1 MTDSVEARWERHN
14 EAGKRLLGAAEF
26 AAAEQAFIAAI
37 REATLLGA
45 DNERLATSLSHL
57 GQLKTRQKEFAQ
69 AEALF
74 RRALAIRERVLG
86 KDHPSLIPAINNL
99 ASVQAAAGNVAQAE
113 PLFRRALELNDRAF
127 GQQHASAAAP
137 LNSLARILFRRN
149 DYAAAAPLLTRL
161 LAIKEEALGANH
173 PEVAAILTSLARVRT
188 AEGDHAAAE
197 QLARRALAIREQ
209 TESANSPVIATS
221 LDTLAE
227 VCDARGKSD
236 DALQLRARAQ
246 AIRGPAAAAA
256 APVSNPAPR
265 PPEHGAD
272 RKLTP
277 PFVRQVSRAP
287 RRTPPPRDS
296 LPWVQPPA
304 PVAPSAP
311 TTYRAS
317 VAPAAPV
324 APLSASASVAPL
336 PASASIA
343 PLAAATPPAPVAPRS
358 GRVSPDLGI
367 RRTSAPVFAP
377 TTMSTTGSMSAI
389 MVPLGAADIFTS
401 QSATASRSSSTAE
414 LAQRPQAEHPADPE
428 PARGTARAV
437 TADVMDEPR
446 PRPAFVSAADRSDGA
461 AETSF
466 RIRRAGLRMPQ
477 WLSDPRRPWLKAVAG
492 TSVLVILGA
501 SAWALTQHASTAR
514 AEPPVSPIVQ
524 SEQGATLA
532 PAPPVANPEPSVPTE
547 ADRMA
552 TATMPQ
558 QHSAAPRAPETHAA
572 VTHAASDSHGSTG
585 NGDSIIVPSLPKI
598 RNVDKVTNAIGE
610 RAATRADSLGR
621 AVTIKPPTFGKP

>member
-14 EAGKRLLGAAEF
+14 EAGKRLLGAGEF
-26 AAAEQAFIAAI
+26 AAAEQAFIAAV

-227 VCDARGKSD
+227 VCAARGKPD
-236 DALQLRARAQ
+236 DAMQLRARAQ
-246 AIRGPAAAAA
+246 AIRGPAAA
-256 APVSNPAPR
+256 VSTPIPNPAPR
-265 PPEHGAD
+265 PPEQGAD

-296 LPWVQPPA
+296 LPWIQPPA

-324 APLSASASVAPL
+324 APLSASASLAPL
-336 PASASIA
+336 PAAA
-343 PLAAATPPAPVAPRS
+343 PLAPAAPRT
-358 GRVSPDLGI
+358 GRQSPELGI

-414 LAQRPQAEHPADPE
+414 LAQRHQAEHSADPE
-428 PARGTARAV
+428 PARERATAVA
-437 TADVMDEPR
+437 ADVMEEPG
-446 PRPAFVSAADRSDGA
+446 PHQAFVSAGELSDGA
-461 AETSF
+461 AEPSF

-514 AEPPVSPIVQ
+514 AESPGTPMVQ

-532 PAPPVANPEPSVPTE
+532 PAPQVAKPEPSVPTE

-558 QHSAAPRAPETHAA
+558 QHSDAPRAPESHAA
-572 VTHAASDSHGSTG
+572 ANHAASDSHVAKGD
-585 NGDSIIVPSLPKI
+585 GDSIIVPSLPKI

-610 RAATRADSLGR
+610 RATTRADSLGR

>member
-14 EAGKRLLGAAEF
+14 EAGKRLLGAGEF
-26 AAAEQAFIAAI
+26 AAAEQAFIAAV

-99 ASVQAAAGNVAQAE
+99 ASVQAAAGNVTQAE

-127 GQQHASAAAP
+127 GEQHASAAAP

-209 TESANSPVIATS
+209 TESANSPVVATS
-221 LDTLAE
+221 LDVLAE
-227 VCDARGKSD
+227 VCAARGKPD
-236 DALQLRARAQ
+236 DAMQFRARAQ
-246 AIRGPAAAAA
+246 TIRGPGAAAA
-256 APVSNPAPR
+256 APVPGPAPR
-265 PPEHGAD
+265 PPDQGHD

-324 APLSASASVAPL
+324 APLSGSPAVTPL
-336 PASASIA
+336 PAAA
-343 PLAAATPPAPVAPRS
+343 PLAPLAPLAPRTL
-358 GRVSPDLGI
+358 RQSPELGI

-401 QSATASRSSSTAE
+401 QGATGSRSSSTAE
-414 LAQRPQAEHPADPE
+414 LAQRHRAEHPADAE
-428 PARGTARAV
+428 PAGATASAAL
-437 TADVMDEPR
+437 ADVMADSAPR
-446 PRPAFVSAADRSDGA
+446 QAFVSAAELSDGA
-461 AETSF
+461 SEPSF
-466 RIRRAGLRMPQ
+466 RIRRTGLRMPQ

-501 SAWALTQHASTAR
+501 SAWALSPHASTAR
-514 AEPPVSPIVQ
+514 AETPGTPMVQ

-532 PAPPVANPEPSVPTE
+532 PAPPVANLAPSVPTE

-552 TATMPQ
+552 TATMPP
-558 QHSAAPRAPETHAA
+558 QHSDAPRTSESHTTAA
-572 VTHAASDSHGSTG
+572 HAASDSHAAKGG
-585 NGDSIIVPSLPKI
+585 GDSIIVPSLPKL
-598 RNVDKVTNAIGE
+598 RNVDRVTNAIGE
-610 RAATRADSLGR
+610 RATNRADSLGR

>member
-14 EAGKRLLGAAEF
+14 EAGKRLLGAGEF
-26 AAAEQAFIAAI
+26 AAAEQAFIAAV

-127 GQQHASAAAP
+127 GEQSAAAAAP
-137 LNSLARILFRRN
+137 LNSLARLLFRRN

-221 LDTLAE
+221 LDALAE
-227 VCDARGKSD
+227 VCAARGKPD
-236 DALQLRARAQ
+236 EAMQLRVRAQ
-246 AIRGPAAAAA
+246 AIRGPAGVA
-256 APVSNPAPR
+256 APGVESLPAR
-265 PPEHGAD
+265 APEPVAD

-296 LPWVQPPA
+296 LPWVQPTA

-324 APLSASASVAPL
+324 APLSTSASLAP
-336 PASASIA
+336 PA
-343 PLAAATPPAPVAPRS
+343 PLAASAPPAPAAPR
-358 GRVSPDLGI
+358 GARMSPELGT

-401 QSATASRSSSTAE
+401 QGAMASRSSSTAE
-414 LAQRPQAEHPADPE
+414 LAQHAHVEHQPAPAPVRAAATAAAVDEMERPVREH
-428 PARGTARAV
+428 
-437 TADVMDEPR
+437 TADAIADSSDRGAEP
-446 PRPAFVSAADRSDGA
+446 
-461 AETSF
+461 SF
-466 RIRRAGLRMPQ
+466 RFRRTGWRAPQ
-477 WLSDPRRPWLKAVAG
+477 WLSDPRRPWLKAMAG

-501 SAWALTQHASTAR
+501 SAWALTPHASSAHAVT
-514 AEPPVSPIVQ
+514 PTTSTVQ

-532 PAPPVANPEPSVPTE
+532 PAPQPAAPEPSVPTE

-558 QHSAAPRAPETHAA
+558 QHPDAPRSAEAHPGA
-572 VTHAASDSHGSTG
+572 THAASDSHADR
-585 NGDSIIVPSLPKI
+585 GDADSVVLPQLPKI

-610 RAATRADSLGR
+610 RATNRVDSLSR
-621 AVTIKPPTFGKP
+621 TVTIKPPTFGKP